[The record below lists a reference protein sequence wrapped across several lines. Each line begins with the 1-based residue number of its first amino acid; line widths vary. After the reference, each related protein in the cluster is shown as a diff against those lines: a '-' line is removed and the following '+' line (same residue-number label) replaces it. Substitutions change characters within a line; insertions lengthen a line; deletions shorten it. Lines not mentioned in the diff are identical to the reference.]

1 MGWARESEAELAT
14 LADSMRSLRGSEEA
28 EGELSLDELTDA
40 ALKAMPGADYAGITI
55 AHRDGTVTSAST
67 THYYARLLDELQ
79 HQHRQGPCLSAAWE
93 QSVIRVRDLTT
104 DYRWPHYRLGAV
116 ARTPIRSMLSFQM
129 FADHK
134 TMGALNFYAEQPDA
148 FDDAAVE
155 IGIIYATHG
164 ALAWR
169 MLRRDREF
177 RSALASRDLI
187 GQAKGMIMERFGID
201 AVQAFELLK
210 RLSQSTNTPVVDVA
224 RQLVEAERR
233 HA

>member
-1 MGWARESEAELAT
+1 
-14 LADSMRSLRGSEEA
+14 
-28 EGELSLDELTDA
+28 
-40 ALKAMPGADYAGITI
+40 
-55 AHRDGTVTSAST
+55 
-67 THYYARLLDELQ
+67 
-79 HQHRQGPCLSAAWE
+79 
-93 QSVIRVRDLTT
+93 
-104 DYRWPHYRLGAV
+104 
-116 ARTPIRSMLSFQM
+116 MLSFQM

-155 IGIIYATHG
+155 IGVIYATHG

-233 HA
+233 HP

>member
-1 MGWARESEAELAT
+1 MSWVHESDAELAV
-14 LADSMRSLRGSEEA
+14 LADSMRSLRVTDDAGSEV
-28 EGELSLDELTDA
+28 SLAELTDA

-55 AHRDGTVTSAST
+55 AHRGGEVTSASA
-67 THYYARLLDELQ
+67 THPYVSLLDDLQ

-93 QSVIRVRDLTT
+93 QSVIRVRDLGT
-104 DYRWPHYRLGAV
+104 DYRWPQYRLDV
-116 ARTPIRSMLSFQM
+116 IARTPIRSLLCFQM

-134 TMGALNFYAEQPDA
+134 TMGALNFYADRADA

-155 IGIIYATHG
+155 MGVVYATHA

-169 MLRRDREF
+169 LLRRDEEF

-210 RLSQSTNTPVVDVA
+210 RLSQSSNTPVVDVA
-224 RQLVEAERR
+224 RQLVEAGRNP
-233 HA
+233 

>member
-1 MGWARESEAELAT
+1 
-14 LADSMRSLRGSEEA
+14 MRSLRSNEDPEN
-28 EGELSLDELTDA
+28 ELSLAELTDA
-40 ALKAMPGADYAGITI
+40 ALKAMPGADCAGITI
-55 AHRDGTVTSAST
+55 ARRGGEVTTASA
-67 THYYARLLDELQ
+67 THYYAETLDELQ
-79 HQHRQGPCLSAAWE
+79 HQLRQGPCLSAAWE
-93 QSVIRVRDLTT
+93 QSVIHVRDLGA
-104 DYRWPHYRLGAV
+104 DYRWPQYRLGAI
-116 ARTPIRSMLSFQM
+116 ARTPIRSLLCFQM

-134 TMGALNFYAEQPDA
+134 TMGALNFYAENPYA

-155 IGIIYATHG
+155 IGVIYATHG

-177 RSALASRDLI
+177 RSALASRDII

-210 RLSQSTNTPVVDVA
+210 RLSQSSNTPVVDVA

-233 HA
+233 RP